1 MCDGA
6 RGGIVWAFI
15 LWHEVWRHDT
25 IRYGE
30 IYDISVSNES
40 NHITFGKPRHAQRV
54 IAHSSSKRE
63 AKLQRN
69 AYAHGDRTP
78 DDVVTGISSK
88 SHLVRWRRP
97 RRPVGVARRFGP
109 CDFSRARVVIV
120 RTLPLCVEFG
130 RPSFREVILFWR
142 WSRLFHLSLWL

>member
-40 NHITFGKPRHAQRV
+40 NHITFGKPRHAQLGSFFVQALR
-54 IAHSSSKRE
+54 SPPT
-63 AKLQRN
+63 QRI
-69 AYAHGDRTP
+69 R
-78 DDVVTGISSK
+78 S
-88 SHLVRWRRP
+88 RRP
-97 RRPVGVARRFGP
+97 DTGRRGYRHIF
-109 CDFSRARVVIV
+109 
-120 RTLPLCVEFG
+120 
-130 RPSFREVILFWR
+130 
-142 WSRLFHLSLWL
+142 